1 VFDVYDIQSGEYLN
15 PFSRNLMVGMMG
27 LRHVPVIDAEFVL
40 NTDVDGLLNMAESK
54 SELAD
59 VQREG
64 LVFKQNNGGFS
75 FKAVSNAYLIN
86 ER

>member
-1 VFDVYDIQSGEYLN
+1 
-15 PFSRNLMVGMMG
+15 MVGMMG
-27 LRHVPVIDAEFVL
+27 LKHVPVLDAEFVM

-64 LVFKQNNGGFS
+64 LVFKQNDGGFS

>member
-1 VFDVYDIQSGEYLN
+1 MLFRSGLQ
-15 PFSRNLMVGMMG
+15 
-27 LRHVPVIDAEFVL
+27 HVPVIDAEYVL
-40 NTDVDGLLNMAESK
+40 NTDVDGLLTMAESK
-54 SELAD
+54 SRLAN

-75 FKAVSNAYLIN
+75 FKAISNAYLIN

>member
-1 VFDVYDIQSGEYLN
+1 MYDIKSGEYLN
-15 PFSRNLMVGMMG
+15 PFTRNFIVGMLE

-40 NTDVDGLLNMAESK
+40 NTDVDGLLTMAESK

-64 LVFKQNNGGFS
+64 LVFKHNDGGFS
-75 FKAVSNAYLIN
+75 FKAISNAYLIN